1 MSSEGFVPHFL
12 TVRATVAD
20 AAKRQGFDAWYAK
33 EHLPDAARTFNAEK
47 AWRFWSVTDPSQH
60 LATYQF
66 ADLAALERALAG
78 TGMKRLVADF
88 DRDWPGIPRTREIT
102 ELAEAWGRD

>member
-1 MSSEGFVPHFL
+1 MPHFL

-20 AAKRQGFDAWYAK
+20 ASKRKAFDAWYSK
-33 EHLPDAARTFNAEK
+33 EHLPDAAKTFGAEK

-66 ADLAALERALAG
+66 ADLASLERAMAG
-78 TGMKRLVADF
+78 PENKRLVADF
-88 DRDWPGIPRTREIT
+88 DRDFPGIPRTREIT
-102 ELAEAWGRD
+102 EMAEEWGRG